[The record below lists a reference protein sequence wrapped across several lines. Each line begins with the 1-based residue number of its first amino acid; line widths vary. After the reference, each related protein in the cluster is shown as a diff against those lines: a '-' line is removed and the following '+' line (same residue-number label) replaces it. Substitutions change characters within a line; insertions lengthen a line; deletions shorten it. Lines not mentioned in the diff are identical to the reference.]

1 MKKYLKKGSIKAW
14 KAFLFFQVL
23 GWIVVVVL
31 LTLTSVVLPKAGLI
45 AVAALIAIPY
55 ALYAAAV
62 FWVNTGNPK
71 TSLKSALAKL
81 WCVVYVIY
89 AVGVS
94 VRVVAIA

>member
-14 KAFLFFQVL
+14 EAFLYFQVL
-23 GWIVVVVL
+23 GWVVVVAI
-31 LTLTSVVLPKAGLI
+31 LTLTSVALPKVALVAVAGL
-45 AVAALIAIPY
+45 LTIPY

-71 TSLKSALAKL
+71 ASIKSALAKL
-81 WCVVYVIY
+81 WCILYVIY

-94 VRVVAIA
+94 VRVVVIA